1 MAIGELTDIFHWVL
15 KRACNPIECFVLSR
29 RTFSASFNST
39 WSYVQVKEIS
49 NLLKRWTCVM
59 AWYFDVISDSF
70 WLSFVF
76 FVIIVVVFFLWLFCS
91 LCVTADF
98 HKPVHFLYLP
108 NRANCFSHCEVF
120 WTLSELDNPVTSETW
135 IESKLK
141 LFLILYFISSK

>member
-1 MAIGELTDIFHWVL
+1 
-15 KRACNPIECFVLSR
+15 
-29 RTFSASFNST
+29 
-39 WSYVQVKEIS
+39 
-49 NLLKRWTCVM
+49 M

-76 FVIIVVVFFLWLFCS
+76 FVIIVVVFFSGYSVPFVLRLTSTNLFIFCI
-91 LCVTADF
+91 CQTV
-98 HKPVHFLYLP
+98 PIV
-108 NRANCFSHCEVF
+108 FSHCEVF

>member
-76 FVIIVVVFFLWLFCS
+76 FVIIVVVFFSGYSVPFVLRLTSTNLFIFCICQTVPIVFHTAKCSELWVNWTTPLPVRLELS
-91 LCVTADF
+91 L
-98 HKPVHFLYLP
+98 
-108 NRANCFSHCEVF
+108 NWNCF
-120 WTLSELDNPVTSETW
+120 
-135 IESKLK
+135 
-141 LFLILYFISSK
+141 